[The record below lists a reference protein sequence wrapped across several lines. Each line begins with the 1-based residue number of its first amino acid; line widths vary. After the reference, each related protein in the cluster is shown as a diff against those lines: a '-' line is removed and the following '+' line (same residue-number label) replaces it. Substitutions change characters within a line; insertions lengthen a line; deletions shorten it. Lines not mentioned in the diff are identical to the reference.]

1 MLGRPSPGSRV
12 PIARPAGVPR
22 GRFCAVHPRFSC
34 QFPHPALP
42 CLPGATA
49 RRRLPGDPGP
59 QPGTGGNLGA
69 GGPGEFQP
77 AAGGSR
83 PSARQRNNP
92 AVPGFRQVGWQLFVV
107 PSAGRSWGPPGGESL
122 TKIPPNPLPCLRG
135 RSPCKGAASPSACHG
150 GKALEGFTM
159 MFLSFPG
166 TLKSHSNF
174 FYCIH

>member
-1 MLGRPSPGSRV
+1 MLGRPSPGSCV

-42 CLPGATA
+42 CLPGSTA

-92 AVPGFRQVGWQLFVV
+92 AVPGFWQVGWQLFVV
-107 PSAGRSWGPPGGESL
+107 PSAGRSWGPPGGGSF
-122 TKIPPNPLPCLRG
+122 TKIPPQPTSLLEREKSLQKCCFPQRLPWWQ
-135 RSPCKGAASPSACHG
+135 SPA
-150 GKALEGFTM
+150 GFYNDVLV
-159 MFLSFPG
+159 LSG
-166 TLKSHSNF
+166 HS
-174 FYCIH
+174 